1 LFNKQTT
8 QLTTQL
14 TT

>member
-1 LFNKQTT
+1 LFNKQTI
-8 QLTTQL
+8 QLTTQP

>member
-1 LFNKQTT
+1 M

-14 TT
+14 LPQTKA